1 MLTDAKIRKLKPEAK
16 KKRYSDEKGM
26 YLEITPSGGMYWRLK
41 YRFNQKENVYSIGV
55 YPEVSLAQA
64 RLIRDDARK
73 LLTDGIDPNQVKK
86 ANITQASG
94 ENTFRYVAM
103 EWHSKKTSTWAAS
116 TIVKVNAR
124 LNKDILPYLG
134 DLDIN
139 SIEAPDLLAVIKR
152 IEGRSPDTAKRAL
165 QECGA
170 IFRYGMA
177 LGKNKHDPS
186 QALKG
191 LLLPVKQNHFAAI
204 TEPSKAG
211 ELLRAIDGF
220 NGTFVVKCALQLA
233 PMFFVRIGELRTAKW
248 ADIDFEAAEWRYFIT
263 KTKQQHIVPL
273 SQQAMQILKELHQLT
288 GSYEHIFIGGRDPK
302 LPMSDAAINAAI
314 RRMGYS
320 TKDEITGHGFRAMAR
335 TILHEQLGYERDIIE
350 HQLAHAVPDSLGTAY
365 NRTKFLKQ
373 RKEMMQHWAN
383 YLDNLKQNVIQFP
396 KNKRA

>member
-86 ANITQASG
+86 ANITQANG

-103 EWHSKKTSTWAAS
+103 EWHNKKTSTWAAS

-124 LNKDILPYLG
+124 LDKDILPYLG

-302 LPMSDAAINAAI
+302 RPMSDAAINAAI

>member
-73 LLTDGIDPNQVKK
+73 LLTDGIDPNQAKK

-103 EWHSKKTSTWAAS
+103 EWHNKKTSTWAAS

-124 LNKDILPYLG
+124 LDKDILPYLG

-302 LPMSDAAINAAI
+302 RPMSDAAINAAI

>member
-1 MLTDAKIRKLKPEAK
+1 MLTDAKNRKLKPEAK

-86 ANITQASG
+86 ANITQANG

-103 EWHSKKTSTWAAS
+103 EWHNKKTSTWAAS

-124 LNKDILPYLG
+124 LDKDILPYLG

-220 NGTFVVKCALQLA
+220 NGTLVVKCALQLA

-302 LPMSDAAINAAI
+302 RPMSDAAINAAI

>member
-1 MLTDAKIRKLKPEAK
+1 MLSDAKLRKIKPNTNKKSPDKYSDTNGLQLHVFSTRRMTWIYAYRYQNKQRSLTLGSYPDLSLADARIKLAEAK
-16 KKRYSDEKGM
+16 KTLS
-26 YLEITPSGGMYWRLK
+26 
-41 YRFNQKENVYSIGV
+41 
-55 YPEVSLAQA
+55 
-64 RLIRDDARK
+64 
-73 LLTDGIDPNQVKK
+73 DGIDPNQAKK
-86 ANITQASG
+86 ANITQANG
-94 ENTFRYVAM
+94 ENTFKYVAM

-124 LNKDILPYLG
+124 LDKDILPYLG

-139 SIEAPDLLAVIKR
+139 CIEAPDLLAVIKR

-233 PMFFVRIGELRTAKW
+233 PMFFVRIGELRQAKW
-248 ADIDFEAAEWRYFIT
+248 ADIDFEAAEWRYFII
-263 KTKQQHIVPL
+263 KTLKIPGNTVRKVITHKFIIKIFPSFHGCKSHIGC
-273 SQQAMQILKELHQLT
+273 QIK
-288 GSYEHIFIGGRDPK
+288 
-302 LPMSDAAINAAI
+302 
-314 RRMGYS
+314 
-320 TKDEITGHGFRAMAR
+320 
-335 TILHEQLGYERDIIE
+335 
-350 HQLAHAVPDSLGTAY
+350 V
-365 NRTKFLKQ
+365 
-373 RKEMMQHWAN
+373 RK
-383 YLDNLKQNVIQFP
+383 
-396 KNKRA
+396 